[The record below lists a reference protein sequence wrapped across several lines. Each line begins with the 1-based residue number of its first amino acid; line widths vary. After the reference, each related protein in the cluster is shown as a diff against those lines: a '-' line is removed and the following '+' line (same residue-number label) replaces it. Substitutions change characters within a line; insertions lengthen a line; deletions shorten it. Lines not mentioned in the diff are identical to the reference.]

1 MDMDDLLG
9 KVVRENKIALQL
21 VAPQIEL
28 ASVDAPVVADL
39 RKESRCLLQIALVG
53 HQLRRK

>member
-28 ASVDAPVVADL
+28 ASIDTPVVADL
-39 RKESRCLLQIALVG
+39 RKESRRLLQIALVG

>member
-1 MDMDDLLG
+1 MDDLLG

-28 ASVDAPVVADL
+28 ASVDTPVVADL
-39 RKESRCLLQIALVG
+39 RKESRRLLQIALVG